1 MYLFKSEVLLSSPV
15 LITGECQKALVM
27 PAEIIVRCGEGRGYQ
42 VQVIIVIMNI
52 VVILRMTK
60 IDKDITG
67 RVICGKAVVE
77 FLLLSLDLTSTP
89 PVSRAHW

>member
-1 MYLFKSEVLLSSPV
+1 M
-15 LITGECQKALVM
+15 GECQKASVM
-27 PAEIIVRCGEGRGYQ
+27 PAEITVRCGEGRDYHCHHEHCCHFEDDQ
-42 VQVIIVIMNI
+42 
-52 VVILRMTK
+52 TK